1 MSKENRFSRWAEA
14 DRIKNW
20 NKIENAVNST
30 IGNVILYNGEP
41 INAFFHS
48 NSGGSTESSVN
59 VWGGDYPYLTVVE
72 TSGEEAYSSY
82 ESEVIISKD
91 DLVQKMHD
99 SYENFKINF
108 DLDNYIQILENTES
122 GRVKKM
128 KIGNIELSGVEAR
141 TVFGLKSA
149 KFTIKLDGDNIIFSV
164 LGYGHGVGL
173 SQCGSDSLAKQGM
186 NYKEIINYYY
196 KDVEISE

>member
-1 MSKENRFSRWAEA
+1 
-14 DRIKNW
+14 
-20 NKIENAVNST
+20 
-30 IGNVILYNGEP
+30 LYEGEP

-48 NSGGSTESSVN
+48 NSGGSTESALN

-91 DLVQKMHD
+91 DLIQKMHD
-99 SYENFKINF
+99 NYEDFKINF
-108 DLDNYIQILENTES
+108 DLADCIQILENTES
-122 GRVKKM
+122 KRVKTL
-128 KIGNIELSGVEAR
+128 KIGNTTISGTQAR
-141 TVFGLKSA
+141 SVFGLKSA
-149 KFTIKLDGDNIIFSV
+149 MFTVKLEGDNIIFSV

-173 SQCGSDSLAKQGM
+173 SQCGSDSLAKQGK
-186 NYKEIINYYY
+186 NFEEIIKHYY